1 MKIVFYLALLVVTIS
16 STVADF
22 PVASSRKLMCALT
35 PGSKTNCCNDM
46 VCPEDDPPVCGSD
59 GVTYPNTCELS
70 FASCNNPERNI
81 TQIADGV
88 CAVPQVSA

>member
-1 MKIVFYLALLVVTIS
+1 M
-16 STVADF
+16 
-22 PVASSRKLMCALT
+22 
-35 PGSKTNCCNDM
+35 SKTNCCNDM

-81 TQIADGV
+81 TQIADGY